1 MRAPDF
7 WQKRDVW
14 ARLLAP
20 LGALYG
26 FSVAIKARLANPFD
40 PGIPVICVGNLTAGG
55 SGKTPIALAITEMLR
70 AKGHKPYFLTRGYG
84 GSERGPALATRGHS
98 AEVMGDE
105 ALLLARAAPTIV
117 ARDRGA
123 GARLAKEKGA
133 TVLVMDDGH
142 QNFTLRKSLSLVVVD
157 AQTGFGNG
165 FQIPAGP
172 LREPVAQGLARA
184 DAVMLVGSEHS
195 EDGRAAVHSDSVW
208 TAQGNG
214 APGLG
219 GFRGPVLRAHLVSD
233 GSAFTG
239 QPVFAFA
246 GIGRPEKFI
255 ASLEAC
261 GAHVIGSCFFADH
274 HPYSEDEILELKAV
288 AGEAALVTTEK
299 DFVRLSIASREGIKV
314 LKVSARFDDA
324 AAIERLLDSALSR
337 P

>member
-7 WQKRDVW
+7 WQTRNVR

-26 FSVAIKARLANPFD
+26 FSVALKARLANPFD

-55 SGKTPIALAITEMLR
+55 SGKTPVALAIADMLR
-70 AKGHKPYFLTRGYG
+70 EKGHKPYFLTRGYG
-84 GSERGPALATRGHS
+84 GRERGPALASRGHS
-98 AEVMGDE
+98 AAMMGDE
-105 ALLLARAAPTIV
+105 ALLLARTAPTIV
-117 ARDRGA
+117 ARDRAA

-142 QNFTLRKSLSLVVVD
+142 QNFTLRKNLSLVVVD

-172 LREPVAQGLARA
+172 LREPVTQGVARA
-184 DAVMLVGSEHS
+184 DAAVLVG
-195 EDGRAAVHSDSVW
+195 D
-208 TAQGNG
+208 G
-214 APGLG
+214 APDLA
-219 GFRGPVLRAHLVSD
+219 GFRGPVLHAHLVAD
-233 GSAFTG
+233 GGALVDR
-239 QPVFAFA
+239 PVFAFA

-255 ASLEAC
+255 ASLEAS
-261 GAHVIGSCFFADH
+261 GAKVIGSCFFADH
-274 HPYSEDEILELKAV
+274 HPYSEDEILELKAIG
-288 AGEAALVTTEK
+288 GEALLVTTEK

-324 AAIERLLDSALSR
+324 AAMERLLDSAAPR

>member
-7 WQKRDVW
+7 WQKRTLW

-26 FSVAIKARLANPFD
+26 FSVALKARLANPFD

-55 SGKTPIALAITEMLR
+55 SGKTPIALAIADMLR
-70 AKGHKPYFLTRGYG
+70 AVGHKPYFLTRGYG
-84 GSERGPALATRGHS
+84 GSEHGPALASRGHS
-98 AEVMGDE
+98 ADVVGDE

-117 ARDRGA
+117 ARDRAA

-142 QNFTLRKSLSLVVVD
+142 QNFTLRKNLSLVVVD

-184 DAVMLVGSEHS
+184 DAVVLVGEGSPNL
-195 EDGRAAVHSDSVW
+195 A
-208 TAQGNG
+208 
-214 APGLG
+214 
-219 GFRGPVLRAHLVSD
+219 GFPGPVLRAHLVVD
-233 GSAFTG
+233 GSAFADR
-239 QPVFAFA
+239 PVFAFA

-255 ASLEAC
+255 ASLEAS
-261 GAHVIGSCFFADH
+261 GASVIGSCFFADH
-274 HPYSEDEILELKAV
+274 HPYSEDEILELKAI
-288 AGEAALVTTEK
+288 AGDAVLVTTEK
-299 DFVRLSIASREGIKV
+299 DFVRLSIASREGIKI
-314 LKVSARFDDA
+314 LKIAARFDDA
-324 AAIERLLDSALSR
+324 AVLERLLDSAL
-337 P
+337 PKP